1 MLLRYRVSKFIQSWT
16 LYWFK
21 ILSLLIKIKMSS
33 LKKKILNKTKFWWC
47 PQTSHAV
54 LSLFLYIILY
64 INNFIHYTLTQWVLW
79 EQITYGTN
87 NLGEHYL
94 CRRTFVLWMFS
105 RYWIISP
112 VYFQT
117 KSFAVI
123 SNECVFETSQPR
135 ELALHGVGAKFCGL
149 LVLVI
154 WLDWMY

>member
-33 LKKKILNKTKFWWC
+33 LKKKNPKQNKILMMSSN
-47 PQTSHAV
+47 
-54 LSLFLYIILY
+54 LSCSIVSFLYIILY

-135 ELALHGVGAKFCGL
+135 ELALHRG
-149 LVLVI
+149 
-154 WLDWMY
+154 